1 MKISCTNIYK
11 TFSTKRV
18 LEDISFESEENCI
31 AILGANSAGKTTLLK
46 IFATILKPDRGNIK
60 IEQIDVVKSPERLRK
75 ILSFVPENPSLLKEL
90 NVVENIKHFAALKKM
105 RVNPVQIMEK
115 FYIPITKNPV
125 RTLSKGVQQRLMIAI
140 ALMNNPKLLILDEPT
155 SGLDRESKELLWKL
169 LINMKNEG
177 TTILLSTHDE
187 EEVSVLADYLIL
199 LSEGRILLTG
209 KVQDLPV
216 GKFYAVQVLQEVSN
230 SQNHVLSNLNGK
242 TVLLVKDEE
251 LPKLITQ
258 HKVLNV
264 KSIGL
269 RELIELKN
277 KRLL

>member
-1 MKISCTNIYK
+1 MKISCANIYK
-11 TFSTKRV
+11 TFSTKKV
-18 LEDISFESEENCI
+18 LEDITFESEENCI
-31 AILGANSAGKTTLLK
+31 TILGANSAGKTTLLK

-60 IEQIDVVKSPERLRK
+60 IEQIDVVKNPEKLRK
-75 ILSFVPENPSLLKEL
+75 ILGFVPENSSLLREL
-90 NVVENIKHFAALKKM
+90 SAVENIKHFAALRKL
-105 RVNPVQIMEK
+105 RINPVQIMEE
-115 FYIPITKNPV
+115 FYIPTTKNPV
-125 RTLSKGVQQRLMIAI
+125 RTLSKGIQQRLMIAI
-140 ALMNNPKLLILDEPT
+140 TLMNNPKLLILDEPT

-169 LINMKNEG
+169 LIKMKNEG

-187 EEVSVLADYLIL
+187 EEVSVLADYLVL
-199 LSEGRILLTG
+199 LSEGRILFAG

-216 GKFYAVQVLQEVSN
+216 GKFYAVQVLQEAPN
-230 SQNHVLSNLNGK
+230 QNHVLSNLNGK
-242 TVLLVKDEE
+242 IVLLVKDEE
-251 LPKLITQ
+251 LPKLIGQ